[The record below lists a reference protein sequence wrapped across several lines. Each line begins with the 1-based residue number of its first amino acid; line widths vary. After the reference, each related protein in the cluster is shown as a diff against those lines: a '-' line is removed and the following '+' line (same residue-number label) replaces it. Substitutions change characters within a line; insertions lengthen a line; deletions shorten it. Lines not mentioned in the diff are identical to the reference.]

1 MILNNFYICIIKV
14 VSHTAVLSCHAM
26 LLSKELE
33 GRRLVHGRTIPAAAW
48 ETKGKGGLPWFP
60 TFLALLLLLIKFIY

>member
-33 GRRLVHGRTIPAAAW
+33 GRRPVHGRTKPAAAW
-48 ETKGKGGLPWFP
+48 ETGVKVACHGFQH
-60 TFLALLLLLIKFIY
+60 F